1 MSETTVETEKV
12 KKKATRSRLRDGF
25 VRLNE
30 DDGKRFLGDVYTS
43 KEDAEADGGTSA
55 AVKYAVLDGRTYVFE
70 TLTPTHIVPSK
81 EVAAAMKEQA
91 LKKLTEAE
99 RKALKL

>member
-1 MSETTVETEKV
+1 MSETTTETAKV

-25 VRLNE
+25 VRLN

-70 TLTPTHIVPSK
+70 TLVPTHIVPSK
-81 EVAAAMKEQA
+81 DVAAAMKEQA